1 MKTVQQQQLEA
12 LKTFIDCGPLQF
24 DIDILTDLQRHLAGS
39 VMNESIDAEAYDNY
53 LYLLH
58 RIEDLLKALQVT
70 ANITQMF
77 ADRRN

>member
-39 VMNESIDAEAYDNY
+39 VMNESIDTEAYDNY

>member
-1 MKTVQQQQLEA
+1 MKTIQKQQLQA

-24 DIDILTDLQRHLAGS
+24 DLDILTDLQRHLAGS
-39 VMNESIDAEAYDNY
+39 VMNEAIDGEAYDNF

-58 RIEDLLKALQVT
+58 RIEDLLKELQKT
-70 ANITQMF
+70 ADLTQLF